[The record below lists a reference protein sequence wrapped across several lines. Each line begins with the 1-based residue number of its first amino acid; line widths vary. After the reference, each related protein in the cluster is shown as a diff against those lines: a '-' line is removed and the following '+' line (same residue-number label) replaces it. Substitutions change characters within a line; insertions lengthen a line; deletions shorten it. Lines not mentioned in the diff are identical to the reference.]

1 MAAVGS
7 GGCTLWPAQL
17 EDASVKENVLR
28 EKLEVARRAGINHL
42 KTDMLQRKTE
52 IVDTMVSLCEL
63 EVCSLESLIAV

>member
-1 MAAVGS
+1 
-7 GGCTLWPAQL
+7 
-17 EDASVKENVLR
+17 VKENVLR